1 MDFQR
6 CTLSLT
12 TDFTLKIIEI
22 HNYEVLRQAKVLT
35 MTTEAPRIIKIMVVV
50 IICIKTS
57 ELAFPLP
64 QSVQQ
69 IRLN

>member
-1 MDFQR
+1 M
-6 CTLSLT
+6 T
-12 TDFTLKIIEI
+12 EI
-22 HNYEVLRQAKVLT
+22 HNYEVLRQTKGLT